1 MSLREWFVMHGDLTI
16 LRLQRSLFQPVT
28 SLLNF
33 FLLSAEPQGE
43 IQTISYGIQGSHLPF
58 QSCLSIAFS
67 LSPNLS
73 IPLALTPS
81 LCTSLLHLS
90 ESCSSDNDGPGS
102 ELSECCCVFH
112 ISSSHSLPYSTF
124 HHVNSIAAT

>member
-1 MSLREWFVMHGDLTI
+1 MVCYAWGSDHIKTPMFSFPTCYFPAD
-16 LRLQRSLFQPVT
+16 
-28 SLLNF
+28 F

-67 LSPNLS
+67 LSPKLS

-81 LCTSLLHLS
+81 LCMSLLHLS

-102 ELSECCCVFH
+102 ELSDAAVC
-112 ISSSHSLPYSTF
+112 ST
-124 HHVNSIAAT
+124 